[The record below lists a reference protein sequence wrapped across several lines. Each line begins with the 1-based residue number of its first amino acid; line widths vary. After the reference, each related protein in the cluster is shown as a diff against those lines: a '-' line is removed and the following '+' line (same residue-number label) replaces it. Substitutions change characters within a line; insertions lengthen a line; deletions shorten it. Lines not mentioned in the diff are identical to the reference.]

1 MIRAFFGI
9 PVPQDV
15 TRMLTGVQAGLDFG
29 RLVPPENFH
38 ITLAF
43 LGEHPE
49 PVLEDVHTLL
59 DGYRFD
65 PIDVTIRGL
74 GVFGGEKPRTLFAGV
89 TPSKP
94 LSALHKRVRSAA
106 REAGIEL
113 AREQY
118 RPHVTLARFG
128 GGLVG
133 PDVLDLQAFISAR
146 MGRTSADFQATGFN
160 LYESRL
166 GSSAPHY
173 DILAEYPAVA

>member
-15 TRMLTGVQAGLDFG
+15 TRVLTGAQAGLDFG
-29 RLVPPENFH
+29 RIVPPENFH

-43 LGEHPE
+43 LGEHPK

-59 DGYRFD
+59 DEIQFD
-65 PIDVTIRGL
+65 PIDLEIRGL
-74 GVFGGEKPRTLFAGV
+74 GVFGGEKPRTLFAEV
-89 TPSKP
+89 LPSKP
-94 LSALHKRVRSAA
+94 LNTLRKRVRTAA

-113 AREQY
+113 AHEQY

-128 GGLVG
+128 SGLVG
-133 PDVLDLQAFISAR
+133 PEVLDLQAFLSAR
-146 MGRTSADFQATGFN
+146 ISRTNAVFQATGFA

-173 DILAEYPAVA
+173 SVLADYPAAT